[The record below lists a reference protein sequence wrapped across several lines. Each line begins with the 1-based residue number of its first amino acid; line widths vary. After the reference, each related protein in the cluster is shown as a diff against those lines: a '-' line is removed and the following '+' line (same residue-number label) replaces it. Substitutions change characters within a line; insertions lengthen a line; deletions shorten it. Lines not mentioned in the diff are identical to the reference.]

1 MERFQ
6 RRAGCTATLE
16 VHAGEAV
23 LALAGEFD
31 MAEAAGLQL
40 QIEALLAQHDRVC
53 VDLSGLEFLDS
64 AGVRVLTSAARA
76 AAERGVRLRTVGA
89 GPEVARVLNV
99 TGLIAPVMGWL

>member
-16 VHAGEAV
+16 VQAGEAV

-31 MAEAAGLQL
+31 MAEAANLQL
-40 QIEALLAQHDRVC
+40 RLAALIAEYDRVC
-53 VDLSGLEFLDS
+53 VDLSRLEFLDS
-64 AGVRVLTSAARA
+64 TGVRVLAGAARS
-76 AAERGVRLRTVGA
+76 AAERGVQLRTTGA
-89 GPEVARVLNV
+89 RADVARVLNL